1 MPTVPEGRP
10 TGLTLPEAAAGH
22 AGLLPEMTV
31 LAAAMVLNQ
40 RELQDA
46 LLDLSPQQNHFLRMR
61 LLCTSDVEARHL
73 AGHRSDLSEAVIASG
88 KARLTCKCSVNLPG
102 WTDLREQ
109 SLAEWKRQPLFRSVY
124 DTMLKSPQL
133 YAATRLEQLSAT
145 AAGTYERLLTDP
157 NTSDSVKRLA
167 AKDVLT
173 MNGMMAPDGAK
184 DTQNSLQQSMM
195 FQIARA
201 RWERGLELSQEQRML
216 LRQGGVDADNP
227 PPATVRTLDGED
239 GEQPIQRALAE
250 ARVSEVVDGQF
261 TELPAEAGAAAGAA
275 DVGGREMGPVGEL
288 REEVPPES
296 HPLDDDATEAARA
309 FLESEGIDVAPAEAQ
324 EPPELSDRAIS
335 AFPAHWR

>member
-1 MPTVPEGRP
+1 MVPQGRVVG
-10 TGLTLPEAAAGH
+10 TTLPELAAQHVGQ
-22 AGLLPEMTV
+22 LPEMTV
-31 LAAAMVLNQ
+31 LAAAVVMNQ

-46 LLDLSPQQNHFLRMR
+46 LLQLTPQQNHFLRMR

-73 AGHRSDLSEAVIASG
+73 AGHRSDLSEAAIVSG
-88 KARLTCKCSVNLPG
+88 ARLQCKCTVKLPG

-109 SLAEWKRQPLFRSVY
+109 SLAVWKREPLFRSVY
-124 DTMLKSPQL
+124 DTMLKSPQM

-157 NTSDSVKRLA
+157 NVTDSVKRLA

-184 DTQNSLQQSMM
+184 DTQNSLQQSVV

-216 LRQGGVDADNP
+216 LKSGGVDADNP
-227 PPATVRTLDGED
+227 PPPVVRTLDGED

-250 ARVSEVVDGQF
+250 SRMSEVVDGEF
-261 TELPAEAGAAAGAA
+261 TEAPDAGVE
-275 DVGGREMGPVGEL
+275 DVGGREVGPRGEF
-288 REEVPPES
+288 REEVSTQPQ
-296 HPLDDDATEAARA
+296 PLEDDSTEAARA
-309 FLESEGIDVAPAEAQ
+309 FLESEGIEVAPAPDAG
-324 EPPELSDRAIS
+324 PPQLSDKAIS
-335 AFPAHWR
+335 AFPEHWRD